1 MKFRKHIGEVLL
13 AAASAFMWFAASAG
27 ITVYPDYPD
36 AIERDDAYRVR
47 VVQGGERRRLVVWNH
62 CEKSIL
68 AGRTHG
74 GDVNRRFCEFAFD
87 GGPVR
92 VDIAVTEDLKCY
104 KVFPARLGLRHSFTN
119 GLISVWLKRPVC
131 FGIQLNDY
139 DKSILTVIADPP
151 EDAASVPKKGA
162 PGVLYVDRWL
172 DAPDRD
178 GVLAISNDVREVY
191 VAPGAVLNARPYV
204 RSAGCRI
211 HGRGIILDPMSNIF
225 RYDQTR
231 NSNFGTFVIEA
242 DDVTVEDVKLVD
254 ARSFNWIFRANRTRM
269 RNTKTFSSMMCSDGI
284 SFFGGEDVTVDGC
297 WLYVGD
303 NALVLQSTSKLTVR
317 NTALGTSCAA
327 VYTQLSFKDTPVLEN
342 VSVFRADEG
351 VINNYYNGQGE
362 PQKRPHQTQS
372 VFFRNFSAVDVTQ
385 CAWIF
390 QGRNMGRKPKNYTF
404 VNASFPEL
412 SGQPAY
418 RHIGEKGVAIKL
430 ENGREWLDT
439 DNYHLV
445 FTNLFIAGKAVTELP
460 PERVINKR
468 TNEIVF
474 AVAPF
479 SGEVPLAADRRAVDW
494 TCPERYRRRLPTV
507 APGANLVAETKKAH
521 SVWQL
526 SPSYRGRLVAELL
539 GDGSPVYHMMRVR
552 PGAGMQSIVTE
563 SVLAA
568 GNGEYVLALEVRAD
582 PVEGEPSP
590 VPMCAQLLSNEKCDS
605 ATAEVGREW
614 RRLELRLKAEFERSE
629 TGLVS
634 IFINFPK
641 GAERA
646 DFRSISLR
654 RESSEH

>member
-1 MKFRKHIGEVLL
+1 MKINRLSIL
-13 AAASAFMWFAASAG
+13 AVAVFMGLASSAG
-27 ITVYPDYPD
+27 VVVYPDYPD

-47 VVQGGERRRLVVWNH
+47 VAQGGESRDLVVWNH

-68 AGRTHG
+68 ANRTHG

-92 VDIAVTEDLKCY
+92 VDIAVTEDVRCY
-104 KVFPARLGLRHSFTN
+104 KVFPARLGLRHSFAD
-119 GLISVWLKRPVC
+119 GVISVWLERPLC

-151 EDAASVPKKGA
+151 EDAALIPKKGT

-172 DAPDRD
+172 DAPGRD

-204 RSAGCRI
+204 RSAGCRV

-225 RYDQTR
+225 RCDQTKNR
-231 NSNFGTFVIEA
+231 AHGTFSIEA

-269 RNTKTFSSMMCSDGI
+269 RNTKTFSSMMCSDGM
-284 SFFGGEDVTVDGC
+284 SFFSGEDVTVDRC

-303 NALVLQSTSKLTVR
+303 NALVLSSTRKLTVR
-317 NTALGTSCAA
+317 DTALGTSCAA
-327 VYTQLSFKDTPVLEN
+327 IYPQSSFRDTPVLEN
-342 VSVFRADEG
+342 VSVFRSDEG

-362 PQKRPHQTQS
+362 PQKRRHQTQS
-372 VFFRNFSAVDVTQ
+372 VLFRNFSAVDVTQ

-390 QGRNMGRKPKNYTF
+390 LGRNMGRKPKNFTF

-412 SGQPAY
+412 SGHTEY
-418 RHIGEKGVAIKL
+418 KWIGGKGVAIKL
-430 ENGREWLDT
+430 TNGREWLDT

-445 FTNLFIAGKAVTELP
+445 FTNLFIAGKAVSELP
-460 PERVINKR
+460 PERVVNAR

-474 AVAPF
+474 AAAPF
-479 SGEVPLAADRRAVDW
+479 SGEVPLAADRRVVDW
-494 TCPERYRRRLPTV
+494 TCPAGRRRKLPAV

-521 SVWQL
+521 SVWQRC
-526 SPSYRGRLVAELL
+526 PSYRAKLEAELQS
-539 GDGSPVYHMMRVR
+539 DGSPVYHVMFAQ
-552 PGAGMQSIVTE
+552 PGAGMQSMVTE

-568 GNGEYVLALEVRAD
+568 GNGEYVLALEVRAE
-582 PVEGEPSP
+582 PAEGESSP
-590 VPMCAQLLSNEKCDS
+590 VPLRAQLLSNETCNS
-605 ATAEVGREW
+605 ATAKVGREW
-614 RRLELRLKAEFERSE
+614 QRLELKLKAEFKKPE

-634 IFINFPK
+634 IFLNFPK
-641 GAERA
+641 GAARA
-646 DFRSISLR
+646 DFRNISLR
-654 RESSEH
+654 KGIR